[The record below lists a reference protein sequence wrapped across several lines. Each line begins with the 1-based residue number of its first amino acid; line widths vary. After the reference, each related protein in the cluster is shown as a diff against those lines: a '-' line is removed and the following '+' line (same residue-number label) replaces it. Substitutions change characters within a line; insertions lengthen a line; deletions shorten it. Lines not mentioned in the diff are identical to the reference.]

1 MNKLMIVILSSCMAT
16 GAFAGGYRVSLQGQK
31 ALAMGHTGVAL
42 DESAEAIFFNP
53 AGITGIEAETDVVGG
68 LTLLTGSTIYQNSDT
83 NAEAETDNPLGT
95 PLNGYFAQHL
105 NDELSWGFGVYTPY
119 GNKVEWPTDWQGSHL
134 VNYIELQAVFLQ
146 PTIAY
151 KISETTSIG
160 FGPNYVIGAVEFN
173 RNLSTSLT
181 DGKGDRTNVTI
192 EASNVAAWG
201 YNLGFQT
208 KPSDELSIGVS
219 YRSQVDLEARNESA
233 DFQNVPIALQALFP
247 DTKFDADLLLPAE
260 LTIGLAYKLSDQTL
274 IAFDINRTYWDEYK
288 ELVIEFDNAAG
299 TSVNARNYKDSS
311 IYRVGVQHLLDEKW
325 TLRGGL
331 YLDESPVQDGYF
343 APETPRNDSIGYT
356 AGATYQVSKNMA
368 VDISFLLLKFAAV
381 TNSYDFY
388 LESGVPAP
396 FEGTYKSTATSLG
409 LGLSYHY

>member
-1 MNKLMIVILSSCMAT
+1 MIVVLGSCMAT
-16 GAFAGGYRVSLQGQK
+16 AAFAGGYRVSLQGQK

-42 DESAEAIFFNP
+42 SESAEAIFFNP
-53 AGITGIEAETDVVGG
+53 AGITGIESETDVVGG

-105 NDELSWGFGVYTPY
+105 NNELSWGFGVYTPF

-134 VNYIELQAVFLQ
+134 VNYIELQAIYLQ

-151 KISETTSIG
+151 KISDTTSIG

-173 RNLSTSLT
+173 RNLSTSLA
-181 DGKGDRTNVTI
+181 DGNGDRANVTI

-208 KPSDELSIGVS
+208 QPSDDLSIGVS
-219 YRSQVDLEARNESA
+219 YRSQVDLEASNENA
-233 DFQNVPIALQALFP
+233 DFQNVPTALQTLFP

-260 LTIGLAYKLSDQTL
+260 LTIGLAYNLSDQTL
-274 IAFDINRTYWDEYK
+274 IAFDINRTYWNEYE

-311 IYRVGVQHLLDEKW
+311 IYRLGVQHLLNEKW
-325 TLRGGL
+325 TVRGGL
-331 YLDESPVQDGYF
+331 YIDESPVQDGYF

-368 VDISFLLLKFAAV
+368 VDISFLLLKFGAV

-388 LESGVPAP
+388 QESGTTVP